1 MLRNVQASSL
11 MEFVMQH
18 IDEYV
23 AAPMVDVQKCPPEG
37 CGNGGAGSEL
47 PATKTAEEES
57 DKREL

>member
-1 MLRNVQASSL
+1 

>member
-1 MLRNVQASSL
+1 

-23 AAPMVDVQKCPPEG
+23 AAPTVDVQKCPPEG
-37 CGNGGAGSEL
+37 CGSGGAGREL
-47 PATKTAEEES
+47 PVMEAVEEES